1 MVTGSTKQSKL
12 VTTVHTVGTLQS
24 NCNGSHK
31 YVYFVEYNWLHN
43 DQSDPSVVFT
53 EISNW
58 SIQLLIT
65 QIKSGDQDTY
75 LKRYV
80 LQYSPKY

>member
-12 VTTVHTVGTLQS
+12 ETTVQTVGTLQS
-24 NCNGSHK
+24 NCNGSQK
-31 YVYFVEYNWLHN
+31 YVYFVENNWLHN
-43 DQSDPSVVFT
+43 DQSDSSVVFT
-53 EISNW
+53 ENYNW
-58 SIQLLIT
+58 SNQLSMI

-75 LKRYV
+75 LKRYG